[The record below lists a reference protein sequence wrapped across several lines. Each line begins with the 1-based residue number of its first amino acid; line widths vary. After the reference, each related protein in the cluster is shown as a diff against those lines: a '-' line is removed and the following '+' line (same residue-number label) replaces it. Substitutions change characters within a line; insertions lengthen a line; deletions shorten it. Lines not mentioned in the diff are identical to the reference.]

1 MNPSLLLKNETAQR
15 LYETYA
21 RDLPIIDYHNHLDP
35 ADLDRR
41 YQNIT
46 ELWLECDP
54 YKHRLMRICGVE
66 EHFITGNASPLEK
79 FQTFCTVFPRLAGTP
94 VYDWC
99 RMELRSVF
107 GIEELPGAENA
118 EKLFEKLNKLLQKE
132 EFLPQNLLQRFR
144 VEYHSPV
151 AALGDELTPFTE
163 SGTAPSLRGDELLT
177 RPLPADLTERLDAF
191 EQAGCRI
198 ADHALDEGF
207 FRDGNTATL
216 VTLAKEYAARGWTL
230 LLHLGALRQTSTTL
244 AKEVGPAGGYA
255 AIGSTDI
262 PALVRLLDE
271 MEQHDALP
279 HTVLFPLNP
288 AEMPSLAILAGS
300 FKGGKVQLGPAWWW
314 NDHAMGI
321 RQTLDCLAN
330 YGVLS
335 QFIGMTTDSRSPLS
349 FVRHDY
355 FRQVLCQ
362 WLSEQDWGL
371 PEEEL
376 GSLIQDICYFNA
388 KRRIDRVSK

>member
-1 MNPSLLLKNETAQR
+1 MNQYLFLKNHTAVR
-15 LYETYA
+15 LYRKYA
-21 RDLPIIDYHNHLDP
+21 KDLPIIDFHNHL
-35 ADLDRR
+35 AVAAQDRPYR
-41 YQNIT
+41 DVT

-66 EHFITGNASPLEK
+66 EHFITGSASPFEK
-79 FQTFCTVFPRLAGTP
+79 FRAFCTVFPRLAGTP

-99 RMELRSVF
+99 RMELQSVF
-107 GIEELPGAENA
+107 GIRELPTAENT
-118 EKLFEKLNKLLQKE
+118 EKLFEKLNKTLKKE
-132 EFLPQNLLQRFR
+132 GFFPQNLLKKFG

-151 AALGDELTPFTE
+151 AALEEDLTPFLQ
-163 SGTAPSLRGDELLT
+163 SGTAPSLRGDNLLT
-177 RPLPADLTERLDAF
+177 RPLPVDLTERLDAF

-207 FRDGNTATL
+207 FRDGNTATP
-216 VTLAKEYAARGWTL
+216 VALAKEYAARGWTL

-271 MEQHDALP
+271 MEQNGALP

-314 NDHAMGI
+314 NDHATGI
-321 RQTLDCLAN
+321 RQTLNCLAN

-362 WLSEQDWGL
+362 WLSEQNWGL
-371 PEEEL
+371 TEREL
-376 GSLIQDICYFNA
+376 GSIIQDICYYNA
-388 KRRIDRVSK
+388 KRRINRVSK